1 MSNRLHEFID
11 SREGFAYEASPEDWI
26 EYHNYLEASKE
37 DQSDSEIEDLV
48 LESENWIPRS
58 LRSEKPVK
66 PERDPRDVSV
76 KFDHTRL
83 GDVVE
88 ATPERLK
95 IVRQYADDISSGR
108 EIQYDVDDKRQYDAE
123 YTFHGAMVLGGVI
136 DPS

>member
-1 MSNRLHEFID
+1 MKEFID
-11 SREGFAYEASPEDWI
+11 SREGFAYEASPEDWV
-26 EYHNYLEASKE
+26 EYHRYLEAQE
-37 DQSDSEIEDLV
+37 ADADDSEIEDLV
-48 LESENWIPRS
+48 LESEHWIPRS
-58 LRSEKPVK
+58 LRSDKPDE

-76 KFDHTRL
+76 KFENARL
-83 GDVVE
+83 WDIVE

-95 IVRQYADDISSGR
+95 IIRQYADDISSGR

>member
-11 SREGFAYEASPEDWI
+11 SREGFAYEASPEDWV
-26 EYHNYLEASKE
+26 EYHRYLEILEAE
-37 DQSDSEIEDLV
+37 ADDSEIEDLV
-48 LESENWIPRS
+48 LESEHWIPRS
-58 LRSEKPVK
+58 LRSTKTVEPK
-66 PERDPRDVSV
+66 RDPRDVSV

-95 IVRQYADDISSGR
+95 ILRQYADDISSGR

>member
-1 MSNRLHEFID
+1 MKEFID
-11 SREGFAYEASPEDWI
+11 SREGFAYEASPEDWV
-26 EYHNYLEASKE
+26 EYHRYLEAQE
-37 DQSDSEIEDLV
+37 ADADDSEIEDLV
-48 LESENWIPRS
+48 LESEHWIPRNM
-58 LRSEKPVK
+58 RSTKPVE

-76 KFDHTRL
+76 KFENARL
-83 GDVVE
+83 WDIVE

-95 IVRQYADDISSGR
+95 IIRQYADDISSGR

>member
-1 MSNRLHEFID
+1 MREFID
-11 SREGFAYEASPEDWI
+11 SREGFAYEASPEDWA
-26 EYHNYLEASKE
+26 ELHRYQAAQEA
-37 DQSDSEIEDLV
+37 DADDSEIEDLV

-88 ATPERLK
+88 STPERLK

-108 EIQYDVDDKRQYDAE
+108 EIQYDVNEKRQYDAE

>member
-1 MSNRLHEFID
+1 MKEFID
-11 SREGFAYEASPEDWI
+11 SREGFAYEASPEDWV
-26 EYHNYLEASKE
+26 EYHRYVEAQEAKA
-37 DQSDSEIEDLV
+37 SDTEIEDLV
-48 LESENWIPRS
+48 LESEHWIPRNM
-58 LRSEKPVK
+58 RSTKPVEPK
-66 PERDPRDVSV
+66 RDPRDVSV

-95 IVRQYADDISSGR
+95 ILRQYADDISSGR
-108 EIQYDVDDKRQYDAE
+108 EIQYDVNENRQYDAE